1 MEIWEIISTILGSNV
16 AVAVTTWFTTRKS
29 VQIKNASDKDD
40 VLLKRIDFLDKR
52 ISKLEQNACFQKDCE
67 KRI

>member
-40 VLLKRIDFLDKR
+40 VLVVETYYTEER
-52 ISKLEQNACFQKDCE
+52 
-67 KRI
+67 